1 VVASDEQLMEAVA
14 AGEEGALA
22 ELLER
27 YREPLAHFIHRQT
40 GGRDVDDLFQETWL
54 RIVRAADGF
63 DTDKR
68 FSTWMFQ
75 IAVNLCRDWYRRR
88 RAADRH
94 EAATGGAE
102 LEAPDSALRAAA
114 ALDAATLLSRLPPE
128 QREVVILRYYHD
140 LDEAAVAAVVG
151 CPRGTVKSR
160 LHNAIAR
167 MAELSR
173 GEEGG
178 R

>member
-1 VVASDEQLMEAVA
+1 MEAVA
-14 AGEEGALA
+14 AGEEDALR

-27 YREPLAHFIHRQT
+27 YREPLSHFIHRQT

-54 RIVRAADGF
+54 RIVRAAVSF
-63 DTDKR
+63 DPDKR

-75 IAVNLCRDWYRRR
+75 IAVNLCRDWHRRR
-88 RAADRH
+88 PA
-94 EAATGGAE
+94 AE
-102 LEAPDSALRAAA
+102 LEETAAGAAGAVVPDGTARASA
-114 ALDAATLLSRLPPE
+114 ALDAASLLDRLSPE
-128 QREVVILRYYHD
+128 QREVVVLRYYHD

-167 MAELSR
+167 MAEIAR
-173 GEEGG
+173 EEGG
-178 R
+178 S